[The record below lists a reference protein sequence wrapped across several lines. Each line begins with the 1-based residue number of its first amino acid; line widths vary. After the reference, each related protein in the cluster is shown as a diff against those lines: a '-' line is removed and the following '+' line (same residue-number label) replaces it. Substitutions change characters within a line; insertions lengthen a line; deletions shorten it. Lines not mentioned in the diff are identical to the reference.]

1 VFLSDFKDRL
11 QNKQIFSR
19 TFSEQS
25 SSQYRRSWCLRRIYV
40 SRIFVEIWNKRIK
53 SSMLQK
59 EHIYYDIP
67 SMEWKIINNYRSNEK
82 TEGEKNKR
90 MGG

>member
-1 VFLSDFKDRL
+1 
-11 QNKQIFSR
+11 
-19 TFSEQS
+19 
-25 SSQYRRSWCLRRIYV
+25 
-40 SRIFVEIWNKRIK
+40 VEIWNKRIK